1 MPIYKRCVLVLL
13 LPACEAIATLA
24 YYLQC
29 RFISRHSVFGR
40 HLSYTTEQLTSALSR
55 GTALN
60 VSAYPTFP
68 LFTPLFADRTLV
80 LLDCLF
86 LTNTEQILLR
96 LGREQLVVIK
106 TEREAKEENWV
117 TDVSKEKNCWDVVR
131 PK

>member
-1 MPIYKRCVLVLL
+1 M
-13 LPACEAIATLA
+13 
-24 YYLQC
+24 
-29 RFISRHSVFGR
+29 FGR